1 MSIKLYIG
9 VLFLFLFST
18 NANAEGWWSAFARS
32 PETSVWRVSLGH
44 TLSKAKSDALM
55 ACGNGCNIELTAEPH
70 QCLAI
75 VEGSESISWHAD
87 ETLALAVDGALEIC
101 NEKTSGCVLAGTECG
116 TNRTLLNRELIR
128 QVQAMLSVLGFYT
141 GHVNG
146 TIDSSTQ
153 TALEEYRKLV
163 GIERSGELTVWDHN
177 WITRFFHYKFPS
189 RAERHTILNQPE
201 T

>member
-9 VLFLFLFST
+9 VLFLSLFSM

-32 PETSVWRVSLGH
+32 PETSVWKISLGQ

-55 ACGNGCNIELTAEPH
+55 ACGKDCNIELTAEPR

-87 ETLALAVDGALEIC
+87 QTLALAVDGALEIC
-101 NEKTSGCVLAGTECG
+101 NGKTSGCVLAGTECG
-116 TNRTLLNRELIR
+116 TNRTLLGRELIR
-128 QVQAMLSVLGFYT
+128 QVQAMLSSLDFYT
-141 GHVNG
+141 GQVNG

-153 TALEEYRKLV
+153 KALEEYRKLV

-177 WITRFFHYKFPS
+177 WITRSFYYRFRS
-189 RAERHTILNQPE
+189 SAERHAILNQPD

>member
-1 MSIKLYIG
+1 MSDKLSTG
-9 VLFLFLFST
+9 VLFLVLFST

-32 PETSVWRVSLGH
+32 PETSVWRISLGQ

-55 ACGNGCNIELTAEPH
+55 TCGNGCKIELTAEPH

-87 ETLALAVDGALEIC
+87 QTLALAVDGALGIC
-101 NEKTSGCVLAGTECG
+101 NGKTSGCVLAGTECG

-153 TALEEYRKLV
+153 NALEEYRKLV
-163 GIERSGELTVWDHN
+163 GIEWSGQLTVWDHN
-177 WITRFFHYKFPS
+177 WVTKTFYFMFSS
-189 RAERHTILNQPE
+189 RAERHAILNQPD